1 MKPFE
6 SYEEMVSYLKNLP
19 MTYYPDLIRVMV
31 EAAYTKN
38 VFVKNGASTLIK
50 KFEDRM
56 KPTKR
61 NIKT

>member
-1 MKPFE
+1 M
-6 SYEEMVSYLKNLP
+6 SYLKNLP